1 MTTVVAK
8 PGVELVV
15 PPEPVRR
22 LYSPQPASPANA
34 AAAHRAMETARIRL
48 LRRSRSKLLP
58 WLSMFLG
65 VPYERLDAGSLLR
78 ADKEWNTSPQK
89 KSLNA
94 QKAVSEKV
102 SL

>member
-1 MTTVVAK
+1 
-8 PGVELVV
+8 
-15 PPEPVRR
+15 
-22 LYSPQPASPANA
+22 
-34 AAAHRAMETARIRL
+34 METARIRL
-48 LRRSRSKLLP
+48 LRLSRPELLP

-94 QKAVSEKV
+94 QIAVSEKV
-102 SL
+102 SLRTHNRPEECEEYNDRVLNSAMDFRKG